1 MPPLAAP
8 DDASA
13 PAGFTPRVLRGPFF
27 GGRTVFTGNAGHTDH
42 FTARITDDDCNLL
55 GITHGGVIATLADIF
70 IVGFIAGQLP
80 ADTRMVTASLSVD
93 YLGPSTAGDWLVGRI
108 HAHRI
113 GRRQCVASGEFRV
126 GDRTIAL
133 IRATCAILSDSGR
146 RDHSAPSA

>member
-1 MPPLAAP
+1 MPPAAH
-8 DDASA
+8 DECRA

-27 GGRTVFTGNAGHTDH
+27 GGRTVFTGSEGHTDH
-42 FTARITDDDCNLL
+42 FMVRITGDDCNLL

-93 YLGPSTAGDWLVGRI
+93 YLGPSTADDWLIGRI

-113 GRRQCVASGEFRV
+113 GRRLCVASGEFRV
-126 GDRTIAL
+126 GDRTVAL
-133 IRATCAILSDSGR
+133 IRATCALLPDTGRPDNSASDS
-146 RDHSAPSA
+146 

>member
-1 MPPLAAP
+1 MPPLVAP
-8 DDASA
+8 DDDSA

-42 FTARITDDDCNLL
+42 FTFRITGDDCNRL

-70 IVGFIAGQLP
+70 IVGFIAAQLP
-80 ADTRMVTASLSVD
+80 SDTRMVTASLSVD

-133 IRATCAILSDSGR
+133 IKASCAILSD
-146 RDHSAPSA
+146 A

>member
-1 MPPLAAP
+1 MPPFAAP
-8 DDASA
+8 DDGSV

-27 GGRTVFTGNAGHTDH
+27 GGRTVFTGDAGHTDH
-42 FTARITDDDCNLL
+42 FMARLTADDCNLL

-80 ADTRMVTASLSVD
+80 VNARMVTASLSVD
-93 YLGPSTAGDWLVGRI
+93 YLGPSTAGDWLTGRI

-126 GDRTIAL
+126 GARTVAL
-133 IRATCAILSDSGR
+133 IKATCALLQDMAEPES
-146 RDHSAPSA
+146 SARPS